1 MASNSNSAQSREIK
15 ELRERVEWLDEERR
29 KLMRKLT
36 ELEQGIAL
44 KERDLSGRE
53 RRIKELEEQVGNLS
67 SQLSRLPQVDA
78 QLDKFKDEIVQM
90 IEQYD
95 QRRVQSETELDR
107 LRRVEHE
114 TTAREIAEIRKELP
128 TIGRLQHEMELRQSE
143 ESRLANLIG
152 AQQGKISALDNR
164 VESWEQALSFLE
176 EKEKQDSRN
185 IGQLE
190 ADLVQIN
197 KRWAPLQDRLDSIS
211 NKVTRFESELQT
223 LLAAQ
228 EEIRET
234 MKGWMEQIQVGEYE
248 RNQRLENWRRL
259 LDEHTET
266 MEKFSKEWIT
276 FSDQYKEAKMAVQ
289 TLSDWQDQLEQQ
301 QREASELLRVE
312 SHRMQS
318 RWDNFLLENEKKWK
332 SFELETEQRW
342 ATVNR
347 HEKQIQEQVNALEET
362 LAELEQEKDLIRR
375 VQNAQSDAIKQLP
388 RIWLEEV
395 EKAIS
400 QNPNRRRQ
408 PALVPVREE

>member
-1 MASNSNSAQSREIK
+1 M
-15 ELRERVEWLDEERR
+15 
-29 KLMRKLT
+29 
-36 ELEQGIAL
+36 
-44 KERDLSGRE
+44 
-53 RRIKELEEQVGNLS
+53 
-67 SQLSRLPQVDA
+67 
-78 QLDKFKDEIVQM
+78 
-90 IEQYD
+90 
-95 QRRVQSETELDR
+95 
-107 LRRVEHE
+107 
-114 TTAREIAEIRKELP
+114 
-128 TIGRLQHEMELRQSE
+128 
-143 ESRLANLIG
+143 
-152 AQQGKISALDNR
+152 
-164 VESWEQALSFLE
+164 
-176 EKEKQDSRN
+176 
-185 IGQLE
+185 
-190 ADLVQIN
+190 
-197 KRWAPLQDRLDSIS
+197 DSIS
-211 NKVTRFESELQT
+211 NKVTKFESELQA

-259 LDEHTET
+259 LDEHTDT

-332 SFELETEQRW
+332 NFELETEQRW

-362 LAELEQEKDLIRR
+362 LSELQQEKDLIRR
-375 VQNAQSDAIKQLP
+375 VQTAQSDAIKQLP